1 MNSLEEEVVDMTV
14 LEEEVEGE
22 AETLT
27 NPW

>member
-1 MNSLEEEVVDMTV
+1 MNCLEEEVVDMAV